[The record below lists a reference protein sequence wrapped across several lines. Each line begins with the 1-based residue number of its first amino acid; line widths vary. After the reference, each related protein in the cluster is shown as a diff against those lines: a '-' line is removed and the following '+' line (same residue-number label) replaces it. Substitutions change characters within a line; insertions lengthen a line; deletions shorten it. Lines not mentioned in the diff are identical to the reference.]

1 MKNSVRT
8 ITFRAGLTAPALHLT
23 VDPEGTLIQGG
34 AAIATGGLS
43 ILAKGFKDRFFS
55 NKDPCGQA
63 MLDADK
69 RVQELEA
76 KYAPDALA
84 RAAK

>member
-1 MKNSVRT
+1 MVTGTLGNP
-8 ITFRAGLTAPALHLT
+8 LLT
-23 VDPEGTLIQGG
+23 VDPEGTIIQGG

-55 NKDPCGQA
+55 NRDPCGTA
-63 MLDADK
+63 LLDADK

-76 KYAPDALA
+76 RHASGPFADH
-84 RAAK
+84 RP